1 MLNKTKKI
9 IKTSIF
15 LALTLS
21 MSAGEGSFECNS
33 GIQYT
38 SGSSAYPKYTS
49 IAMYLTHLSL
59 SASIPLYGT
68 STSATQDE
76 YLFLFKAKKEMIE
89 GVPTYV
95 FKPNVLKNNSKV
107 MYIHGGAFI
116 KAINPLEVKMIQDI
130 SNRSGS
136 EVYVPLYT
144 LADNAVFPY
153 QLNEMYDVYQNL
165 SNRYDASNMV
175 LIGDSA
181 GGTLVF
187 NLMQKLQDNGESQ
200 PSKSIVIS
208 PVMDLAL
215 DNKDIPIYDKR
226 DFFLSKG
233 FMDVAMKKYMG
244 SSYNSHTLNNPLV
257 SPLYMNNL
265 DSLAPTLYITG
276 NREILHPDAIKFK
289 RKARSYGMDLTFIT
303 IKNGFHV
310 LPAIPSQIIEESNIA
325 RSQIASFI
333 NCK

>member
-1 MLNKTKKI
+1 MLNKIKKV
-9 IKTSIF
+9 IKTSLF

-21 MSAGEGSFECNS
+21 MSAEGGNFECNS

-38 SGSSAYPKYTS
+38 FGSSAYPKYTS
-49 IAMYLTHLSL
+49 VAMHLAHASL
-59 SASIPLYGT
+59 SAAIPLYGS

-76 YLFLFKAKKEMIE
+76 YLFLFKAKREMIE

-215 DNKDIPIYDKR
+215 DNKDIPIYDRR
-226 DFFLSKG
+226 DFFLSKE

-276 NREILHPDAIKFK
+276 NREMLHPDAIKFK

-325 RSQIASFI
+325 RAQIASFI